1 MLVAYT
7 RMSVTKLDF
16 IFKKNCPQNGSKIK
30 FFEFIK
36 RFDLNLTNNKSLY
49 ICYIAAQNP
58 LGQPDCMIISNT
70 SLEQSDEIFFPC

>member
-1 MLVAYT
+1 M
-7 RMSVTKLDF
+7 TKLDF
-16 IFKKNCPQNGSKIK
+16 IFKKNCLQNGSKIK

-49 ICYIAAQNP
+49 ICYIAAQNA